1 MNRRIPE
8 IHESVGELKRRF
20 KSEQHPRRRAR
31 LPMRYLLKS
40 GQARTRKEVAEL
52 LGVTRDTIGDWLS
65 KYERGG
71 ISELLT
77 FKTHPNRKLGIP
89 ESVLER
95 MKMKLQTPA
104 GFPSYKAIQ
113 AWLKAEFGLEIPYST
128 VHRIVRT
135 RLKAKLKVPRPFN
148 VDKDVKESILFKA
161 TFEETLREAIPN
173 THSVPKIRIFAQD
186 ESRFG
191 LLPVVRKRITCK
203 GVKPIG
209 YLKYSFENYYLDGAV
224 EPTTGENFFLE
235 MPSVD
240 GTCFQIFLDEFAQA
254 YPDSLNLMMM
264 DRATFHRKNSL
275 IFPQNVIPV
284 FHPAASPELNP
295 IERLWQDIKD
305 NIPYEIFADLEQ
317 LKDRVASILK
327 NYTKTT
333 LKTITGY
340 A

>member
-1 MNRRIPE
+1 M
-8 IHESVGELKRRF
+8 
-20 KSEQHPRRRAR
+20 
-31 LPMRYLLKS
+31 
-40 GQARTRKEVAEL
+40 
-52 LGVTRDTIGDWLS
+52 
-65 KYERGG
+65 
-71 ISELLT
+71 
-77 FKTHPNRKLGIP
+77 
-89 ESVLER
+89 
-95 MKMKLQTPA
+95 
-104 GFPSYKAIQ
+104 
-113 AWLKAEFGLEIPYST
+113 
-128 VHRIVRT
+128 
-135 RLKAKLKVPRPFN
+135 
-148 VDKDVKESILFKA
+148 
-161 TFEETLREAIPN
+161 
-173 THSVPKIRIFAQD
+173 
-186 ESRFG
+186 
-191 LLPVVRKRITCK
+191 
-203 GVKPIG
+203 
-209 YLKYSFENYYLDGAV
+209 
-224 EPTTGENFFLE
+224 
-235 MPSVD
+235 D